1 MFLYFSNRSICSA
14 RIVILL
20 KRSVIIIIIKI
31 LFIHASPIIHVYL
44 SMLFNCFNT
53 HGYLT
58 EHFMK
63 TAIVPII
70 KKKLLK
76 TRRET
81 QVIRV
86 IVDPLH

>member
-1 MFLYFSNRSICSA
+1 MTK
-14 RIVILL
+14 
-20 KRSVIIIIIKI
+20 KRSVIMIIKI

-53 HGYLT
+53 HGYLP

-70 KKKLLK
+70 KNTTKN
-76 TRRET
+76 
-81 QVIRV
+81 
-86 IVDPLH
+86 